1 MTKMPVLCGID
12 PLTLRYG
19 AADSEGGQG
28 GVQAVDSIIEM
39 LGKENVVFHR
49 LAGQSVQ
56 LLPPAKPKVLWS
68 IHWTVLCYYS
78 E

>member
-1 MTKMPVLCGID
+1 MAKMPVLCRID

-28 GVQAVDSIIEM
+28 GAQAVDGIIEM
-39 LGKENVVFHR
+39 LSKEYMVFHG

-56 LLPPAKPKVLWS
+56 LLPPGKAKVFLVYPLDCFVL
-68 IHWTVLCYYS
+68 LQ
-78 E
+78 